1 MYHILWSPDTDMDV
15 TDQPQDPGAKYFLNI
30 TNFDFA
36 SKCIRIYVLG
46 SQMFI
51 FKYHDTR

>member
-30 TNFDFA
+30 TDFDFA
-36 SKCIRIYVLG
+36 PKCIRIYVLG